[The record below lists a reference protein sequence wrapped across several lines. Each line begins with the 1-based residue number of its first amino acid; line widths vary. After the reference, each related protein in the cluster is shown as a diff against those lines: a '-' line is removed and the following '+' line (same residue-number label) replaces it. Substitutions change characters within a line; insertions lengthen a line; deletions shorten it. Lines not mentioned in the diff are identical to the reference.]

1 MLARLLRAEEPS
13 FFSRGPWDD
22 VPDAELPTP
31 PLYDGLGLA
40 HLSVSTHV
48 PLAQAYFDQGL
59 RLLHMGWGTEA
70 RRAFAEAAR
79 LDPDLAMAWW
89 GLALSRGAG
98 ARFASERAAAIHTA
112 LALCEKASDREQR
125 YIVAASQLADKGP
138 ANGRHAFVREME
150 YLIELYP
157 EDAEA
162 RLLLAGFLLD
172 GYETD
177 GRPGTGQP
185 YAQALLRELLR
196 ANPHHEG
203 VHLAWICSMEESGRP
218 WAAKDSALRLLSLCA
233 HASPY
238 LLSAARLLQR
248 LGLLEQA
255 QSALQ
260 MAVEADDAYLAREA
274 LPANAAPCAELAIQR
289 LVAVCADAGQYRE
302 GQTWARRLRHRVE
315 ETGDGQAAVLAACT
329 LSSLHLRFGFWKAA
343 ADVHV
348 ELSDESTAAERGLLE
363 GLRLYTRGV
372 GALESGRL
380 MEAERACDGLDAQH
394 KVLAEERRS
403 EGRVLCARDVGRV
416 AEVAGQEL
424 RGVLEARRG
433 DSARAEATL
442 IRAVRMERRLRPA
455 GPVPYSR
462 SARESLARAR
472 LRLGREEKALE
483 LARELATARP
493 GSGHV
498 RYLVAEARVAT
509 GALAEAVLDFAAFLE
524 CWSQADSH
532 LPELKRARAFMTGRG
547 RYLRVVGA
555 SEQAEDRSG
564 PFLQTLQAQA
574 P

>member
-22 VPDAELPTP
+22 VPDAALPTP
-31 PLYDGLGLA
+31 PLHEGLGLA

-79 LDPDLAMAWW
+79 LDPGLAMAWW
-89 GLALSRGAG
+89 GLALSRGSG

-196 ANPHHEG
+196 TNPHHEG
-203 VHLAWICSMEESGRP
+203 VHHAWICSMEESGRP

-238 LLSAARLLQR
+238 LLSAGRLLQR
-248 LGLLEQA
+248 LGLTEQA
-255 QSALQ
+255 QTALQ

-315 ETGDGQAAVLAACT
+315 ETRDGQASVLAACT
-329 LSSLHLRFGFWKAA
+329 LSGLHLRFGFWKAA

-348 ELSDESTAAERGLLE
+348 ELSDEATAAERGLLE

-372 GALESGRL
+372 GALEAGRL
-380 MEAERACDGLDAQH
+380 VEAERACESLEALH
-394 KVLAEERRS
+394 RALAEERRS

-442 IRAVRMERRLRPA
+442 IRAVRMERRLRAA
-455 GPVPYSR
+455 GPVPCSR

-483 LARELATARP
+483 LALELAAARP

-509 GALAEAVLDFAAFLE
+509 GAMAQAVLDFAAFLE

-532 LPELKRARAFMTGRG
+532 LPELKRARAFMAGRG
-547 RYLRVVGA
+547 RYLRIVGA
-555 SEQAEDRSG
+555 SE
-564 PFLQTLQAQA
+564 QTLQAQA